1 MDSGERER
9 RDERVESLVRVLEE
23 GFERGVAGDGAIVS
37 AARRLLRL
45 RATRAL
51 VPLVR
56 WLTRAEP
63 GMELYELLI
72 EGLKDWG
79 PAVVPATLE
88 VLETIEEGEARFD
101 LLHVLSHCGARDER
115 IYTALLALLEE
126 EPFLGAVNLSVYGD
140 ARALESLG
148 RALDAYEL
156 EDDVAD
162 VFAQQTVLELGV
174 AIQEL
179 GGALTRSHQMKLETA
194 RRLREEWHELLER
207 WRGSMSERRESRP
220 GRNDPCWCGSG
231 VKYKKCHLGA
241 DRAGLP

>member
-1 MDSGERER
+1 MGSGEWER
-9 RDERVESLVRVLEE
+9 PGERVESLVRVLEE
-23 GFERGVAGDGAIVS
+23 GSSYEALVS

-45 RATRAL
+45 RATEAL

-63 GMELYELLI
+63 GTELYELLI
-72 EGLKDWG
+72 AGLKDWG
-79 PAVVPATLE
+79 PAVAPATLE
-88 VLETIEEGEARFD
+88 VLEDIGEGEARFE
-101 LLHVLSHCGARDER
+101 LLQVLSHCGARDER

-126 EPFLGAVNLSVYGD
+126 EPFQGSVNLSAYGD
-140 ARALESLG
+140 ARAVELLS

-162 VFAQQTVLELGV
+162 VFAQQTVLELGF

-179 GGALTRSHQMKLETA
+179 GGALTRSQQMKLEAA
-194 RRLREEWHELLER
+194 RRLREEWNELIDR
-207 WRGSMSERRESRP
+207 WRASTHERQSSRP
-220 GRNDPCWCGSG
+220 GRNEPCWCGSG

-241 DRAGLP
+241 DRARLP